1 MVASLKLKCNNVGW
15 SVKVSKTKTCK
26 ALAKRIVITNSGLMK
41 MGRVGMQHNAL
52 SAPKRR
58 KRKPSTLPLN
68 STKFRSVR
76 HLLPNGGLK

>member
-1 MVASLKLKCNNVGW
+1 
-15 SVKVSKTKTCK
+15 VSKAKTCK

-58 KRKPSTLPLN
+58 KRRASTLPLD
-68 STKFRSVR
+68 STKFKAVR
-76 HLLPNGGLK
+76 HLLPNGGLR